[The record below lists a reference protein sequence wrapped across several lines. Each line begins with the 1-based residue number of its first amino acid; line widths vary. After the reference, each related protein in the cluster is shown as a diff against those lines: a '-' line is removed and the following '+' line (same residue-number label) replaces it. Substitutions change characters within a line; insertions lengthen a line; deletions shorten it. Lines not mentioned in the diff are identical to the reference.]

1 MRGIWG
7 ILTLL
12 MRDGEDGNGND
23 GDEDGEKEASSTT
36 TDKDAGDVVMD
47 QGN

>member
-12 MRDGEDGNGND
+12 MREEDGDNGN
-23 GDEDGEKEASSTT
+23 DGEKEASST
-36 TDKDAGDVVMD
+36 DNKDGGGAGCDMVMD

>member
-12 MRDGEDGNGND
+12 MRDGND
-23 GDEDGEKEASSTT
+23 GEEDGEKEASSTT
-36 TDKDAGDVVMD
+36 DRGGGDVAMD
-47 QGN
+47 